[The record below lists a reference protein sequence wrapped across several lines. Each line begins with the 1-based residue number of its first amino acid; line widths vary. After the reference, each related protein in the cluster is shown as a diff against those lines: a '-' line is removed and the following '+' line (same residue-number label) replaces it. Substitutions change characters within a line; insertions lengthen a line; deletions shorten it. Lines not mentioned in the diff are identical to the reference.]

1 MNNFHSF
8 RAAWRSQWRWLIP
21 GIGVKRWLGLLLF
34 GGLLAGLGLAYL
46 LVDVYRSGLAPAFVA
61 PATLQFIPRL
71 WRAVLFGG
79 LGVAIML
86 FAVAQLNR
94 TLLAPFVRPGQ
105 SVADAVSEHRRRGR
119 GPKIVAIG
127 GGTGLSILLRGLKAH
142 TSNLTAI
149 VTVADDG
156 GSSGRLR
163 RSLGVL
169 PPGDF
174 RNCIAALADD
184 EALTTQLFQY
194 RFGADQDLGGHSFGN
209 LFITAMAEVTGSFES
224 ALLESSRVLAI
235 QGRVLPST
243 LRDVTLIGELV
254 LDGEAERVSRVA
266 GESRIT
272 LTPGAIRRVY
282 LEPED
287 APAYP
292 ESIRAILDADLI
304 VLGPGSL
311 YTSLIPNLLVHD
323 LAEAIRASRAVKVYV
338 CNTATQPGET
348 DGYSVLD
355 HVTAIESHTWPG
367 LFSYILA
374 NSRQVGA
381 LHPNL
386 QWVRLDP
393 PVNGT
398 RRLIPADLADP
409 EHPWRHDTVKLANAV
424 VNLLNVPD
432 SNLQFSNDLTT

>member
-1 MNNFHSF
+1 MHRWHSLL
-8 RAAWRSQWRWLIP
+8 AAWQALRSQWRWLIP
-21 GIGVKRWLGLLLF
+21 GLGVKRWLVLLLM
-34 GGLLAGLGLAYL
+34 GGMFTGFGLAYV
-46 LVDVYRSGLAPAFVA
+46 LVDLYRNGLAPAFLTS
-61 PATLQFIPRL
+61 ATLQFIPRL
-71 WRAVLFGG
+71 WRAMLFGG
-79 LGVAIML
+79 VGIGVML
-86 FAVAQLNR
+86 VAVAMLNR

-105 SVADAVSEHRRRGR
+105 NVADAVSAYQRRGR

-142 TSNLTAI
+142 TTNLTAV

-194 RFGADQDLGGHSFGN
+194 RFGSDQDLGGHSFGN
-209 LFITAMAEVTGSFES
+209 LFITAMSEVTGSFEQ
-224 ALLESSRVLAI
+224 ALLESSRVLAV
-235 QGRVLPST
+235 QGQVLPST

-254 LDGEAERVSRVA
+254 DETERVSRVS
-266 GESRIT
+266 GESQIT
-272 LTPGAIRRVY
+272 LTPGDIRRVY
-282 LEPED
+282 LEPAD

-292 ESIRAILDADLI
+292 GVIRALLEADLI

-311 YTSLIPNLLVHD
+311 YTSLLPNLLVRD
-323 LAEAIRASRAVKVYV
+323 LTEAIRASRAVKVYV

-355 HVTAIESHTWPG
+355 HVIAIEQHTGPD
-367 LFSYILA
+367 LFQLVLA
-374 NSRQVGA
+374 NSRQTG
-381 LHPNL
+381 PMSTKL

-393 PVNGT
+393 PVNGR
-398 RRLIPADLADP
+398 RRLILTDLVDA
-409 EHPWRHDTVKLANAV
+409 ERPWRHDTTKLANAV
-424 VNLLNVPD
+424 INLLNPTYLGEL
-432 SNLQFSNDLTT
+432 S